1 VSAPVERA
9 SDSERDA
16 TADQLRI
23 AAGDGRLDHDEL
35 EERLEAAY
43 AARTRG
49 ELDALTSDLPGEAPA
64 EKEKRDPAWQD
75 EAVRARLASFIVV
88 NTICIVIW
96 ALTDPGGY
104 FWPVWVLL
112 GTGIAL
118 FSRLVHRALGVEKK
132 HEELPDSAHPPAPP
146 RLPGPPGR

>member
-1 VSAPVERA
+1 VNEPVERA
-9 SDSERDA
+9 SDSEREA
-16 TADQLRI
+16 TADQLRV

-49 ELDALTSDLPGEAPA
+49 ELVALTEDLPDAPA
-64 EKEKRDPAWQD
+64 EKEKRDPFWQD
-75 EAVRARLASFIVV
+75 EGIRARLASFITV

-96 ALTDPGGY
+96 AASDPGGY
-104 FWPVWVLL
+104 FWPIWVIL

-118 FSRLVHRALGVEKK
+118 FSRLVHRALGVNNRGD
-132 HEELPDSAHPPAPP
+132 HDELPQPPAPP
-146 RLPGPPGR
+146 QLPGSPRR

>member
-1 VSAPVERA
+1 MNAPVKRA
-9 SDSERDA
+9 SDAEREA
-16 TADQLRI
+16 AADRLRV

-43 AARTRG
+43 GARTVA
-49 ELDALTSDLPGEAPA
+49 ELEALTDDLPEAPA
-64 EKEKRDPAWQD
+64 EKEQRDSAWRD
-75 EAVRARLASFIVV
+75 EAVRARLASFITV

-118 FSRLVHRALGVEKK
+118 FSRLVHTALGVE
-132 HEELPDSAHPPAPP
+132 ERDDELPQPPAPP
-146 RLPGPPGR
+146 GLPGAPRR

>member
-1 VSAPVERA
+1 VNAPVERA
-9 SDSERDA
+9 SDSEREA
-16 TADQLRI
+16 TADRLRV

-49 ELDALTSDLPGEAPA
+49 ELEALTADLPDRPA
-64 EKEKRDPAWQD
+64 EKEKRDPTWQD
-75 EAVRARLASFIVV
+75 EAVRARLASFLTV

-118 FSRLVHRALGVEKK
+118 FSRIVHRALGVEEREE
-132 HEELPDSAHPPAPP
+132 HHELPQAPEPPPLSGPP
-146 RLPGPPGR
+146 RR